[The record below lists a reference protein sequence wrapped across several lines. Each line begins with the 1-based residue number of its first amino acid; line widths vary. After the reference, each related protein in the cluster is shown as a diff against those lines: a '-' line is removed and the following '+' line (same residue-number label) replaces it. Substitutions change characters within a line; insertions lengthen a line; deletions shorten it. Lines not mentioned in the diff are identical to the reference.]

1 MEWAGYFGYAAFVIM
16 MCFLLPDHEKVK
28 KLERRVKISE
38 RKQKGEDGMSKII
51 GNLVNAECKMKV
63 SLDGELAKVLT
74 CTVLDADEEWVK
86 IRYQNK
92 KQEEVVKIIRIEN
105 VLEVDL

>member
-1 MEWAGYFGYAAFVIM
+1 MEWAGYFGFMAFIIVL
-16 MCFLLPDHEKVK
+16 CALPDSGKVK
-28 KLERRVKISE
+28 KLEKRIKLLE
-38 RKQKGEDGMSKII
+38 RKQNGGEGMSKII
-51 GNLVNAECKMKV
+51 SGLVNTECKMKV
-63 SLDGELAKVLT
+63 SLEGELAKVLN

-92 KQEEVVKIIRIEN
+92 KQEDVVKIIRIEN

>member
-1 MEWAGYFGYAAFVIM
+1 MEWAGYFGFVAWVTLIGVWT
-16 MCFLLPDHEKVK
+16 DYSGKVK
-28 KLERRVKISE
+28 KLKKRVKLLE
-38 RKQKGEDGMSKII
+38 KKQKGGEGMSKII
-51 GNLVNAECKMKV
+51 SELVNTECKMVV
-63 SLDGELAKVLT
+63 SLEGELSKTLT

-105 VLEVDL
+105 VLEVNL